1 MPAEPTTPTILGSG
15 AALPERV
22 VTNADLVA
30 RLDTSD
36 EWIVRRTGIRE
47 RRIIDPRRPLAD
59 ARRAGVRRRPRR
71 RRRRRRRR
79 STT

>member
-1 MPAEPTTPTILGSG
+1 MPAEPTTPTILGFG

-22 VTNADLVA
+22 VTNADLET

-47 RRIIDPRRPLAD
+47 RRIIDPQ
-59 ARRAGVRRRPRR
+59 ARRSPRSPPRPATPPSPTPASPA
-71 RRRRRRRR
+71 RR